1 MEDIRD
7 KERYIDT
14 LPKQKKGFKAK
25 IVQAVVL
32 LLLILVI
39 ACGCF
44 IFGMIYQNNHSQ
56 EESVP
61 AINSVQIVQE
71 VQAIGELATVKYIY
85 TDMGKFEDSQQ
96 FKGYDIPLTTKSFIL
111 SWNGT
116 IKAGVDTENI
126 QIDIDEATKTIVVR
140 VPEPRILSHE
150 TDENSIEIFDET
162 NNIFNPISIDDYSTF
177 FAESKTDM
185 ESKALNNGILD
196 EALQNAQ
203 NIITQCLNSN
213 ENIKDMYTIE
223 FELLTL

>member
-1 MEDIRD
+1 
-7 KERYIDT
+7 
-14 LPKQKKGFKAK
+14 
-25 IVQAVVL
+25 
-32 LLLILVI
+32 
-39 ACGCF
+39 
-44 IFGMIYQNNHSQ
+44 
-56 EESVP
+56 
-61 AINSVQIVQE
+61 
-71 VQAIGELATVKYIY
+71 
-85 TDMGKFEDSQQ
+85 
-96 FKGYDIPLTTKSFIL
+96 
-111 SWNGT
+111 
-116 IKAGVDTENI
+116 
-126 QIDIDEATKTIVVR
+126 VR